1 MKKALFLMMS
11 MALFVSQLIA
21 SPVDVEHARHLG
33 TKYVQSHSARQVAE
47 LNLVYTEMTESGVP
61 AVYVFN
67 FDGGFVLVSADDVAR
82 PILAFSDEEC
92 VDPSLMPDGF
102 AYYLRFYAR
111 QIGYAQAN
119 NFEPEMEVTAE
130 WMHVA
135 KDGFEND
142 NRSTRGDVAPLLT
155 TNWNQDYPYNYYCPT
170 GGGGPGGRAYAGC
183 VATAMSM
190 VMKYWDWPIQGNGEH
205 SYTPQGY
212 PTQTVNF
219 GATTYD
225 WSNMPNSIS
234 SGSQQVQIQAVATLM
249 YHCGVSVDM
258 MYGGGSSGAYS
269 QDVPPAI
276 ANYFRYTDQAIRKD
290 RDLYTKFDWE
300 EMLIASL
307 EEGFPLY
314 YSGSDTDGGHAFACC
329 GYRESDRK
337 FYFNW
342 GWSGSLNNYYA
353 IDALNTGWNGSFN
366 LGQAAIFDYIPD
378 YIYDGL
384 IPAVEDLSV
393 AAENAHSKTGVVSWT
408 NPTTSLGG
416 DALENIEQVVLLRNG
431 QQIFTQNNVIPGEVM
446 QFEDNVADYDCYT
459 YRLYFLS
466 NNTKGRSAEF
476 KYQYGPTCTWKVIG
490 QTTNF
495 QGWNSGKI
503 QVKND
508 FGTVIEEITM
518 TTSTPIS
525 QQIRMPEGNVTFS
538 WVAPSTAVQ
547 NLTINIKNSNNSSVY
562 TFTGNSN
569 QIPATLY
576 SGDNDCGGCQ
586 PPTNF
591 HGEYQWTNEGF
602 GTLLTWNY
610 EGEPQSFKVYR
621 SEDGVDY
628 AEIAT
633 VDKALREYFDVTDA
647 GGYYYKLTAFRS
659 YCESTPAWVDENTDF
674 VFIEVTSVSEDAEE
688 GFKVYPNPANALMS
702 VEAEGLQQVT
712 ICNAL
717 GQVVMMQRCSE
728 DGVVINTSSLASG
741 VYTISI
747 KFVNG
752 TATKRFAV
760 MH

>member
-1 MKKALFLMMS
+1 MKKSLFLMMTLV
-11 MALFVSQLIA
+11 LFVSHLIA
-21 SPVDVEHARHLG
+21 SPVDVEQARHMG
-33 TKYVQSHSARQVAE
+33 MKYVQSHSAKQATE
-47 LNLVYTEMTESGVP
+47 LNLVYTEMTEAGNP

-67 FDGGFVLVSADDVAR
+67 FDNGFVLVSADDVAR
-82 PILAFSDEEC
+82 PILAFSDEQS
-92 VDPSLMPDGF
+92 VDPNLMPDGF

-111 QIGYAQAN
+111 QIAYAQEN
-119 NFEPEMEVTAE
+119 NFEPETEVASE
-130 WMHVA
+130 WIHVA

-142 NRSTRGDVAPLLT
+142 NRSSRGDIAPLLT
-155 TNWNQDYPYNYYCPT
+155 TLWNQDYPYNAYCPT
-170 GGGGPGGRAYAGC
+170 GHGGPQGHAYAGC

-190 VMKYWDWPIQGNGEH
+190 VMKYWNWPIQGNGEH
-205 SYTPQGY
+205 SYTPDGY

-225 WSNMPNSIS
+225 WANMPNSCNNS
-234 SGSQQVQIQAVATLM
+234 NYQAVATLM

-276 ANYFRYTDQAIRKD
+276 ANYFRYTDQAVRKD
-290 RDLYTKFDWE
+290 RDLFSKFDWE

-314 YSGSDTDGGHAFACC
+314 YSGSDDTGGHAFACC

-366 LGQAAIFDYIPD
+366 QGQAAIFDYIPD
-378 YIYDGL
+378 YIYNGL

-393 AAENAHSKTGVVSWT
+393 TAMNAHSKTGVVSWT
-408 NPTTSLGG
+408 NPSTSLGG
-416 DALENIEQVVLLRNG
+416 DALENIDQVVLLRNG
-431 QQIFTQNNVIPGEVM
+431 QQVFTQNNVVPGEVM
-446 QFEDNVADYDCYT
+446 HFEDNVADFDCYT

-466 NNTKGRSAEF
+466 NNTKGRSAEI
-476 KYQYGPTCTWKVIG
+476 KYQYGPTCTWKVVG

-495 QGWNSGKI
+495 QGWNGGKI
-503 QVKND
+503 QVKNA
-508 FGTVIEEITM
+508 FGTVMEEITM
-518 TTSTPIS
+518 TSSTPIS
-525 QQIRMPEGNVTFS
+525 QQLRMPEGNVTFS
-538 WVAPSTAVQ
+538 WVAPTTAVQ
-547 NLTINIKNSNNSSVY
+547 SLTINIKNSSNSSVY

-576 SGDNDCGGCQ
+576 SGDNDCGGCL

-591 HGEYQWTNEGF
+591 SGEYQWTGDGF
-602 GTLLTWNY
+602 GTMLTWEY

-621 SEDGVDY
+621 SENGFDY
-628 AEIAT
+628 EEIAT
-633 VDKALREYFDVTDA
+633 VDKTLHEYFDIVDA
-647 GGYYYKLTAFRS
+647 GDYYYQVTAYRS
-659 YCESTPAWVDENTDF
+659 YCESTPAWTNDDMDYIHV
-674 VFIEVTSVSEDAEE
+674 EVTAVSENGEE
-688 GFKVYPNPANALMS
+688 GFNVYPNPANALMS

-712 ICNAL
+712 ICNVM
-717 GQVVMMQRCSE
+717 GQVVMTQRCSE
-728 DGVVINTSSLASG
+728 NGVVVNTSDLASG

-747 KFVNG
+747 KAAQG
-752 TATKRFAV
+752 TITKRFAV

>member
-1 MKKALFLMMS
+1 MKKTLFLMMTLV
-11 MALFVSQLIA
+11 LFVSHLIA
-21 SPVDVEHARHLG
+21 SPVDVEQARHMG
-33 TKYVQSHSARQVAE
+33 MKYVQSHSAKQATE
-47 LNLVYTEMTESGVP
+47 LNLVYTEMTEAGNP

-67 FDGGFVLVSADDVAR
+67 FDNGFVLVSADDVAR
-82 PILAFSDEEC
+82 PILAFSDEQS
-92 VDPSLMPDGF
+92 VDPNLMPDGF

-111 QIGYAQAN
+111 QIAYAQEN
-119 NFEPEMEVTAE
+119 NFEPETEVASE
-130 WMHVA
+130 WIHVA

-142 NRSTRGDVAPLLT
+142 NRSTRGDIAPLLT
-155 TNWNQDYPYNYYCPT
+155 TLWNQDYPYNAYCPT
-170 GGGGPGGRAYAGC
+170 GHGGPQGHAYAGC

-190 VMKYWDWPIQGNGEH
+190 VMKYWNWPIQGNGEH
-205 SYTPQGY
+205 SYTPDGY

-225 WSNMPNSIS
+225 WANMPNSCNNS
-234 SGSQQVQIQAVATLM
+234 NYQAVATLM

-276 ANYFRYTDQAIRKD
+276 ANYFRYTDQAVRKD
-290 RDLYTKFDWE
+290 RDLFSKFDWE

-314 YSGSDTDGGHAFACC
+314 YSGSDDTGGHAFACC

-366 LGQAAIFDYIPD
+366 QGQAAIFDYIPD
-378 YIYDGL
+378 YIYNGL

-393 AAENAHSKTGVVSWT
+393 TAMNAHSKTGVVSWT
-408 NPTTSLGG
+408 NPSTSLGG
-416 DALENIEQVVLLRNG
+416 DALENIDQVVLLRNG
-431 QQIFTQNNVIPGEVM
+431 QQVFTQNNVVPGEVM
-446 QFEDNVADYDCYT
+446 HFEDNVADFDCYT

-466 NNTKGRSAEF
+466 NNTKGRSAEI
-476 KYQYGPTCTWKVIG
+476 KYQYGPTCTWKVVG

-495 QGWNSGKI
+495 QGWNGGKI
-503 QVKND
+503 QVKNA
-508 FGTVIEEITM
+508 FGTVMEEITM
-518 TTSTPIS
+518 TSSTPIS
-525 QQIRMPEGNVTFS
+525 QQLRMPEGNVTFS
-538 WVAPSTAVQ
+538 WVAPTTAVQ
-547 NLTINIKNSNNSSVY
+547 SLTINIKNSSNSSVY

-576 SGDNDCGGCQ
+576 SGDNDCGGCL

-591 HGEYQWTNEGF
+591 SGEYQWTGDGF
-602 GTLLTWNY
+602 GTMLTWEY

-621 SEDGVDY
+621 SENGFDY
-628 AEIAT
+628 EEIAT
-633 VDKALREYFDVTDA
+633 VDKTLHEYFDIVDA
-647 GGYYYKLTAFRS
+647 GDYYYQVTAYRS
-659 YCESTPAWVDENTDF
+659 YCESTPAWTNDDIDYIHV
-674 VFIEVTSVSEDAEE
+674 EVTAVSENGEE
-688 GFKVYPNPANALMS
+688 GFNVYPNPANALMS

-712 ICNAL
+712 ICNVM
-717 GQVVMMQRCSE
+717 GQVVMTQRCSE
-728 DGVVINTSSLASG
+728 NGVVVNTSDLASG

-747 KFVNG
+747 KAAQG
-752 TATKRFAV
+752 TITKRFAV

>member
-1 MKKALFLMMS
+1 MKKSLFLMMTLV
-11 MALFVSQLIA
+11 LFVSHLIA
-21 SPVDVEHARHLG
+21 SPVDVEQARHMG
-33 TKYVQSHSARQVAE
+33 MKYVQSHSAKQATE
-47 LNLVYTEMTESGVP
+47 LNLVYTEMTEAGNP

-67 FDGGFVLVSADDVAR
+67 FDNGFVLVSADDVAR
-82 PILAFSDEEC
+82 PILAFSDEQS
-92 VDPSLMPDGF
+92 VDPNLMPDGF

-111 QIGYAQAN
+111 QIAYAQEN
-119 NFEPEMEVTAE
+119 NFEPEAEVASE
-130 WMHVA
+130 WIHVA

-142 NRSTRGDVAPLLT
+142 NRSTRGDIAPLLT
-155 TNWNQDYPYNYYCPT
+155 TLWNQDYPYNAYCPT
-170 GGGGPGGRAYAGC
+170 GHGGPQGHAYAGC

-190 VMKYWDWPIQGNGEH
+190 VMKYWNWPIQGNGEH
-205 SYTPQGY
+205 SYTPDGY

-225 WSNMPNSIS
+225 WANMPNSCNNS
-234 SGSQQVQIQAVATLM
+234 NYQAVATLM

-290 RDLYTKFDWE
+290 RDLYSKFDWE

-314 YSGSDTDGGHAFACC
+314 YSGSDDSGGHAFACC
-329 GYRESDRK
+329 GYRENDRK

-366 LGQAAIFDYIPD
+366 QGQAAIFDYIPD
-378 YIYDGL
+378 YIYNGL

-393 AAENAHSKTGVVSWT
+393 TAMNAHSKTGVISWT
-408 NPTTSLGG
+408 NPSTSLGG
-416 DALENIEQVVLLRNG
+416 DALENIDQVVLLRNG
-431 QQIFTQNNVIPGEVM
+431 QQVFTQNNVVPGEVM
-446 QFEDNVADYDCYT
+446 HFEDNVADFDCYT

-466 NNTKGRSAEF
+466 NNTKGRSAEV
-476 KYQYGPTCTWKVIG
+476 KYQYGPTCTWKVVG

-495 QGWNSGKI
+495 QGWNGGKI
-503 QVKND
+503 QVKNA
-508 FGTVIEEITM
+508 FGTVMEEITM
-518 TTSTPIS
+518 TSSTPIS
-525 QQIRMPEGNVTFS
+525 QQLRMPEGNVTFS
-538 WVAPSTAVQ
+538 WVAPTTAVQ
-547 NLTINIKNSNNSSVY
+547 SLTINIKNSSNSSVY

-576 SGDNDCGGCQ
+576 SGDNDCGGCL

-591 HGEYQWTNEGF
+591 SGEYQWTGDGF
-602 GTLLTWNY
+602 GTMLMWEY

-621 SEDGVDY
+621 SENGSDY
-628 AEIAT
+628 EEIAT
-633 VDKALREYFDVTDA
+633 VDKTLHEYFDIVDA
-647 GGYYYKLTAFRS
+647 GDYYYQVTAYRS
-659 YCESTPAWVDENTDF
+659 YCESTPAWTNDDTDYIH
-674 VFIEVTSVSEDAEE
+674 VEVTAVSENGEE
-688 GFKVYPNPANALMS
+688 GFNVYPNPANALMS

-712 ICNAL
+712 ICNVM
-717 GQVVMMQRCSE
+717 GQVVMTQRCSE
-728 DGVVINTSSLASG
+728 NGVVVNTSDLASG

-747 KFVNG
+747 KAAQG
-752 TATKRFAV
+752 TITKRFAV